1 MEREAEEKKRREKE
15 LEQNLNNQ
23 MKPNATKNQKKQA
36 EPVILLD
43 DEVEEGMYSTE
54 K

>member
-23 MKPNATKNQKKQA
+23 MKPDATKNQKKQT

-43 DEVEEGMYSTE
+43 DELEEGIYI
-54 K
+54 